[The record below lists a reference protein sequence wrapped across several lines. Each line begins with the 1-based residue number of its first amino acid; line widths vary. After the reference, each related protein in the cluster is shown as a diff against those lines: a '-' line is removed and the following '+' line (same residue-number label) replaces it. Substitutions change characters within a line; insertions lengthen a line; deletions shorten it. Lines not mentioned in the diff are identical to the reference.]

1 MLNLNDYVFSKA
13 GSYLSVDRVNE
24 KLLITSAYGGKYYPL
39 YAIDVEKNAEIQ
51 FEPWELTVKSGGE
64 YKICLFG
71 KNGLSIKGK
80 GKPLTIEYCEAK
92 SEYNVNFVRETKN
105 GIAVGDTLNNG
116 VAYLTAL
123 KGKFSYCAPMNTGEE
138 SRKYL
143 AKRKE
148 IRVTFGEGAEEFTA
162 AIEQF
167 FGCCDFSACWDLD
180 YDEIVC
186 AVREEYEKFEK
197 PFFVKNETQAC
208 AVYVLWSNALPK
220 DGYFTRTP
228 ICASRAGMTRL
239 WSWDNVFNAIALA
252 PYHPQLAFD
261 QMMIPYDLI
270 ATDGRIPD
278 AIGATAM
285 EWTNVKPPVQ
295 GWAYQILQKKNR
307 YFSKRSVLKEIY
319 FPMKRNTDWW
329 LNREKTPSYYHGNDS
344 GADNS
349 TCFDYSDC
357 IETPE
362 LLALL
367 SVQCE
372 FLSETA
378 EKLGLHSD
386 VKTYKTISDDLLK
399 SVSED
404 YFDGKLF
411 VKNGD
416 TGEKYYVDSLLP
428 YRVLI
433 LGEKLPENMQKYIV
447 ERIKNDFLGEYGL
460 ASEALTSEKYEK
472 DAYWRGSLWT
482 PDQYMIAYGL
492 NEVGE
497 SELAQEILKRYNA
510 AILKN
515 GFYENYDV
523 HTGEKERCKNFSW
536 PVCCYLG
543 EDINVR

>member
-13 GSYLSVDRVNE
+13 GSYLAVDRVNG
-24 KLLITSAYGGKYYPL
+24 KLLIMSAYGGKYYPL
-39 YAIDVEKNAEIQ
+39 YAIKVEKSAEIQ
-51 FEPWELTVKSGGE
+51 FKPWELTVKSGGE
-64 YKICLFG
+64 YKLCLFG
-71 KNGLSIKGK
+71 KNGLFIKGK
-80 GKPLTIEYCEAK
+80 GKPLTIEYYEAK
-92 SEYNVNFVRETKN
+92 NDYNVNFVRETKN
-105 GIAVGDTLNNG
+105 GIAVGDTINNG
-116 VAYLTAL
+116 IAYLTAL
-123 KGKFSYCAPMNTGEE
+123 NGKFSYYAPMNTGEE

-148 IRVTFGEGAEEFTA
+148 ISVTFGGENEEFSA

-167 FGCCDFSACWDLD
+167 FGCYDFS
-180 YDEIVC
+180 VC
-186 AVREEYEKFEK
+186 ADADYETAVCAAREEYETFEK
-197 PFFVKNETQAC
+197 AFLVENETQAC
-208 AVYVLWSNALPK
+208 AVYVLWSNTLPK
-220 DGYFTRTP
+220 DGYFARTP
-228 ICASRAGMTRL
+228 VCSSRAGMTRL

-252 PYHPQLAFD
+252 PYHPELAFD

-270 ATDGRIPD
+270 AANGQIPD
-278 AIGATAM
+278 AIGATGL

-295 GWAYQILQKKNR
+295 GWAYKILLKSNR
-307 YFSKRSVLKEIY
+307 YFEKRSVLKEIY

-329 LNREKTPSYYHGNDS
+329 LNRGETPSYYHGNDS

-349 TCFDYSDC
+349 TCFDRSDC

-372 FLSETA
+372 ILSETA
-378 EKLGLHSD
+378 EKLGLYSD
-386 VKTYKTISDDLLK
+386 VKTYKRLADDLLK
-399 SVSED
+399 RVIEE

-411 VKNGD
+411 IKNGV

-428 YRVLI
+428 YRALI
-433 LGEKLPENMQKYIV
+433 LGKKLPENMQKHIV
-447 ERIKNDFLGEYGL
+447 ERLKNDFLGEYGL
-460 ASEALTSEKYEK
+460 ASEALKSENYEK
-472 DAYWRGSLWT
+472 DAYWRGSLWS

-492 NEVGE
+492 NEIGE
-497 SELAQEILKRYNA
+497 TELACNILKRYNA

-536 PVCCYLG
+536 PVCCYL
-543 EDINVR
+543 DRL